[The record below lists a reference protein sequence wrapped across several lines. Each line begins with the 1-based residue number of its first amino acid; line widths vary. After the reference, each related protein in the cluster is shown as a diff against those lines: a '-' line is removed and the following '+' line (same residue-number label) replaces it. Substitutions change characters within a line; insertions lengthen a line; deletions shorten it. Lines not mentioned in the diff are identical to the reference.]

1 MPPDGPSTRDQT
13 QSSMSQEAGE
23 SPASNGA
30 IVAFALLH
38 FVCCGLPLLLLSG
51 VSLAFL
57 APYWPVA
64 AGILAVLGGI
74 GFVWYLRR
82 GCATCPRNEG
92 RAPLR
97 VPP

>member
-1 MPPDGPSTRDQT
+1 MSPDRPSTRDQS
-13 QSSMSQEAGE
+13 QSSMSQGAGE
-23 SPASNGA
+23 STASSGA

-57 APYWPVA
+57 APYWPIA
-64 AGILAVLGGI
+64 AGVLAVLGLV
-74 GFVWYLRR
+74 GFVWYLKR

-92 RAPLR
+92 RCAVHPR
-97 VPP
+97 A